1 VQVCDDA
8 EIVRLQAELE
18 ELREARATLIT
29 AQRIAHFGSWEWD
42 TRSGEVKWSDEVYRI
57 FGLDPE
63 TFQPQIDSILA
74 LSPPEEQGRGQE
86 LIDRCIAN
94 RRGGSYEQ
102 RFYRPDGSL
111 GTYVSTFEPVFDDSD
126 ELIGMVG
133 VAHDISERK
142 QAEAERN
149 ELEMR
154 YQQAQRMESL
164 GRLAGG
170 VAHDLNNLLTP
181 IIAYGEILVQ
191 RKSSEDKAQH
201 YLEEIINAGK
211 RARDLVS
218 QLLAFSRKQT
228 LTVKPIDLNEV
239 ITGFQQLLRRT
250 IREDIDITLE
260 LAARLPA
267 IRADHG
273 QLEQVLM
280 NLAVNSQD
288 AMPDGGCLTIATRL
302 AAGATEQ
309 SEAEGESE
317 LVELIVSDTGVGMDA
332 ETRAQVFD
340 PFFTSKEQGHGT
352 GLGLATVYGIVS
364 QHGGEI
370 RVDSQPGGGAVFHI
384 SFPACRQPIETKAS
398 EHFRQT
404 TPGSETVL
412 VVEDNA
418 VVRKMV
424 VTILRGHGY
433 EVMSTADAQSALDI
447 VTNHPGSL
455 HLLLTDVIMPGMNG
469 RQLAGE
475 ALRIRPAL
483 RVLFMSGYTDDVIAK
498 HGVLDDG
505 IPFIHKPFTVQALIS
520 KVQYAMQRPPLDLP
534 EESGKG

>member
-1 VQVCDDA
+1 VCNDA
-8 EIVRLQAELE
+8 EIARLRAEFE
-18 ELREARATLIT
+18 ELREAKATLTT

-74 LSPPEEQGRGQE
+74 LSPLEEQGRGQE
-86 LIDRCIAN
+86 LIERCIAN
-94 RRGGSYEQ
+94 RHGGSYEQ
-102 RFYRPDGSL
+102 RFHRPDGSL
-111 GTYVSTFEPVFDDSD
+111 GTYVSTFEPVFGADD

-149 ELEMR
+149 ELEVR

-164 GRLAGG
+164 GRMAGG

-181 IIAYGEILVQ
+181 IIAYGEILLQ
-191 RKSSEDKAQH
+191 SYASQAKPRG
-201 YLEEIINAGK
+201 YLEEIIQAGI

-218 QLLAFSRKQT
+218 QLLAFGRKQT

-239 ITGFQQLLRRT
+239 IAGFEQLLRRT
-250 IREDIDITLE
+250 IREDINIRLE
-260 LAARLPA
+260 LADGLPA
-267 IRADHG
+267 IRGDRG
-273 QLEQVLM
+273 QVEQVLM

-288 AMPDGGCLTIATRL
+288 AMPDGGRLTIATCL
-302 AAGATEQ
+302 GAAPAAGEDAAAT
-309 SEAEGESE
+309 SM
-317 LVELIVSDTGVGMDA
+317 VELIVSDTGIGMDEQA
-332 ETRAQVFD
+332 RAQAFD
-340 PFFTSKEQGHGT
+340 PFFTTKDQGHGT
-352 GLGLATVYGIVS
+352 GLGLATVYGIVR

-370 RVDSQPGGGAVFHI
+370 RIDSQPGCGAVFHI
-384 SFPACRQPIETKAS
+384 VFPASRQPVEPRAND
-398 EHFRQT
+398 HVRQS

-433 EVMSTADAQSALDI
+433 EVMSTADTRSALDI
-447 VTNHPGSL
+447 ISNHPGPL

-475 ALRIRPAL
+475 ALKRRSQL
-483 RVLFMSGYTDDVIAK
+483 KVLFMSGYTDDVIAK
-498 HGVLDDG
+498 HGVLDNG
-505 IPFIHKPFTVQALIS
+505 IPFIHKPFTVQTLVS
-520 KVQYAMQRPPLDLP
+520 KVRHALQAPSLSLP
-534 EESGKG
+534 EGSGKG

>member
-1 VQVCDDA
+1 LVCRDD
-8 EIVRLQAELE
+8 EVDRLRSELE
-18 ELREARATLIT
+18 ELREAKATLTT

-94 RRGGSYEQ
+94 RHGGSYEQ
-102 RFYRPDGSL
+102 RFYRPDGSQ
-111 GTYVSTFEPVFDDSD
+111 GTYVSTFEPVFDDND

-142 QAEAERN
+142 QAETERN

-181 IIAYGEILVQ
+181 IIAYGEILLK
-191 RKSSEDKAQH
+191 RYSSEAKPRG
-201 YLEEIINAGK
+201 YLEEIVQAGM
-211 RARDLVS
+211 RARDLVG
-218 QLLAFSRKQT
+218 QLLAFGRKQT
-228 LTVKPIDLNEV
+228 LNVEPINLNEV
-239 ITGFQQLLRRT
+239 ITGFEKLLRRT
-250 IREDIDITLE
+250 IREDIDIRLE
-260 LAARLPA
+260 LTGGLPA
-267 IRADHG
+267 IRADRG

-288 AMPDGGCLTIATRL
+288 AMPDGGRLTIATCL
-302 AAGATEQ
+302 GTTP
-309 SEAEGESE
+309 AEEEDTSTGM
-317 LVELIVSDTGVGMDA
+317 VELIVSDTGVGMDEQA
-332 ETRAQVFD
+332 STQAFD
-340 PFFTSKEQGHGT
+340 PFFTTKKQGKGT
-352 GLGLATVYGIVS
+352 GLGLATVYGIVR

-370 RVDSQPGGGAVFHI
+370 RVESQPGRGAVFHTL
-384 SFPACRQPIETKAS
+384 FPSSRQPVEARANDND
-398 EHFRQT
+398 RQS

-433 EVMSTADAQSALDI
+433 EVMSTADTRSALDI
-447 VTNHPGSL
+447 ISNHPGPL

-469 RQLAGE
+469 RQLASE
-475 ALRIRPAL
+475 AIRRRSQL
-483 RVLFMSGYTDDVIAK
+483 KVLFMSGYTDDVIAK

-505 IPFIHKPFTVQALIS
+505 IPFIHKPFTVQSLVS
-520 KVQYAMQRPPLDLP
+520 KVRYALQAPPLSLP
-534 EESGKG
+534 EESDKG